1 MKEMDVYIGS
11 NLEKFSKIK
20 KSKRKLEVD
29 IYFLYDVVNDEEFLI
44 KKKKKVESKF
54 KNNSQEVLK
63 GDSKVEENKK

>member
-1 MKEMDVYIGS
+1 MDVYIGS

-29 IYFLYDVVNDEEFLI
+29 SYFLYGFVNDEEFLI

-54 KNNSQEVLK
+54 KNNS
-63 GDSKVEENKK
+63 